1 MLAIDKI
8 GYLLSACVHAMND
21 RTFFFFLVCLKNG
34 CSLTSVLMDAI
45 PASFFLMFFGSFS
58 FSCISIQLTIVH
70 REDDTNTF
78 ASDGKQ
84 EHFGEQHLLLPL
96 PETMNHT
103 TYRQTGIG
111 PLHHHPKIQ

>member
-21 RTFFFFLVCLKNG
+21 RTFFF
-34 CSLTSVLMDAI
+34 SLYASKMDAR
-45 PASFFLMFFGSFS
+45 SLLYLWMQFLLFFFLMFFGSFS

-84 EHFGEQHLLLPL
+84 EHFGERHLLLPL

-103 TYRQTGIG
+103 TYR
-111 PLHHHPKIQ
+111 